1 MTHRRQLGPVASR
14 ADVDGL
20 FYLLHDNLR
29 RADAF
34 ITTAEEQ
41 IERSWGGGEDQGGD
55 DSGAAGVLRRRNQA
69 AKLAVRAGNYT
80 CEEIAAEIATR
91 QWGA

>member
-1 MTHRRQLGPVASR
+1 MTHRRQLGPVAPR

-20 FYLLHDNLR
+20 LYLLRDNLR

-41 IERSWGGGEDQGGD
+41 SDRSWGGGEDHSSD
-55 DSGAAGVLRRRNQA
+55 DGVLRRRNQA

-80 CEEIAAEIATR
+80 GEEIAAEIATR

>member
-1 MTHRRQLGPVASR
+1 MTHRRQLGPVAPR

-20 FYLLHDNLR
+20 LYLLRDNLR

-55 DSGAAGVLRRRNQA
+55 DSGGDGVLRRRNQA
-69 AKLAVRAGNYT
+69 AKLAVQAGNYT
-80 CEEIAAEIATR
+80 GEEIAAEIATR
-91 QWGA
+91 RWGA